1 MKLKVL
7 LLHLVIERN
16 QEQGLS
22 FSLSKQMPEDN
33 CGQAYTAKCSRACIA
48 TDVFSCP
55 IVEGHSRPLQ
65 LRWDF
70 VETAF
75 NEENSRMV
83 KRFFLN
89 NICYRKSVEDS
100 LGRQF
105 TVWTRNPKPHID
117 LSLEY

>member
-33 CGQAYTAKCSRACIA
+33 CGQYTAKCSRACIA

-55 IVEGHSRPLQ
+55 IVEGHSRPLSTEMG
-65 LRWDF
+65 LCGDWH
-70 VETAF
+70 
-75 NEENSRMV
+75 SM
-83 KRFFLN
+83 K
-89 NICYRKSVEDS
+89 K
-100 LGRQF
+100 
-105 TVWTRNPKPHID
+105 TVAW
-117 LSLEY
+117 

>member
-1 MKLKVL
+1 MKLKVS

-22 FSLSKQMPEDN
+22 FSLSKQMPED

-65 LRWDF
+65 LRWT
-70 VETAF
+70 VEIAAF
-75 NEENSRMV
+75 NEE
-83 KRFFLN
+83 
-89 NICYRKSVEDS
+89 IA
-100 LGRQF
+100 
-105 TVWTRNPKPHID
+105 W
-117 LSLEY
+117 

>member
-1 MKLKVL
+1 VTKWKCSENKVDETESA

-55 IVEGHSRPLQ
+55 IVEGAQQTP
-65 LRWDF
+65 
-70 VETAF
+70 F
-75 NEENSRMV
+75 N
-83 KRFFLN
+83 
-89 NICYRKSVEDS
+89 
-100 LGRQF
+100 
-105 TVWTRNPKPHID
+105 
-117 LSLEY
+117 